1 MCSSVS
7 AAILVWSRPS
17 ARGDT
22 AMVTG
27 TFDLKRERRE
37 ARDHPAQVPEKPGFS
52 RVVDGEE
59 DPALK
64 RVRMLGFWSARTIFL
79 IEVVYVAVFVV
90 GFASIRNTS
99 DPLPDPYLAIAEI
112 LILVMAPIMVCLM
125 LAIHQCAPKQAKP
138 FTQVA
143 LGWMLAAAAF
153 TTVVH
158 FVQLTVARHIDSAT
172 FPGYAR
178 IFGWQWPSTFYAL
191 DIVAW
196 DVFFGLALLFAVPA
210 FAHRGDA
217 MLVRRGFILSGSLC
231 LIGLVGPFANVLA
244 LRTIGI
250 VGYTVVFGLT
260 CLPLSRT
267 FNAGTG
273 QANPGAA

>member
-1 MCSSVS
+1 MPDS
-7 AAILVWSRPS
+7 AK
-17 ARGDT
+17 GY

-27 TFDLKRERRE
+27 TTDLRRE
-37 ARDHPAQVPEKPGFS
+37 HREPMDGRA
-52 RVVDGEE
+52 RVVKRRGFWPVLDGKE
-59 DPALK
+59 DPAITHM
-64 RVRMLGFWSARTIFL
+64 RMLGAWSARTLFL
-79 IEVVYVAVFVV
+79 IEVVYVAVFIA
-90 GFASIRNTS
+90 GFASIHNTS
-99 DPLPDPYLAIAEI
+99 DPLPDPYLAIGEI

-178 IFGWQWPSTFYAL
+178 IFGWQWPSTFYAI

-210 FAHRGDA
+210 FAHRPDA
-217 MLVRRGFILSGSLC
+217 TLVRRGLILSGSLC

-273 QANPGAA
+273 RVNSDAA

>member
-1 MCSSVS
+1 
-7 AAILVWSRPS
+7 
-17 ARGDT
+17 
-22 AMVTG
+22 
-27 TFDLKRERRE
+27 
-37 ARDHPAQVPEKPGFS
+37 
-52 RVVDGEE
+52 
-59 DPALK
+59 
-64 RVRMLGFWSARTIFL
+64 
-79 IEVVYVAVFVV
+79 
-90 GFASIRNTS
+90 
-99 DPLPDPYLAIAEI
+99 
-112 LILVMAPIMVCLM
+112 
-125 LAIHQCAPKQAKP
+125 
-138 FTQVA
+138 VA

-158 FVQLTVARHIDSAT
+158 LVLLTVARHIDAAT

-178 IFGWQWPSTFYAL
+178 IFGWQWPSTFYAI
-191 DIVAW
+191 DIAAW

-217 MLVRRGFILSGSLC
+217 KLVRRGFMLSGSLC
-231 LIGLVGPFANVLA
+231 LIGLVGPFANVIA

-273 QANPGAA
+273 RANPGAP

>member
-1 MCSSVS
+1 
-7 AAILVWSRPS
+7 
-17 ARGDT
+17 
-22 AMVTG
+22 MVTG
-27 TFDLKRERRE
+27 LRPIEVRTAAADVKRERRE
-37 ARDHPAQVPEKPGFS
+37 ATDGPAQVAKRRGSWP
-52 RVVDGEE
+52 VVDGDE
-59 DPALK
+59 DPAIK
-64 RVRMLGFWSARTIFL
+64 HVRMLGAWSARTIFL
-79 IEVVYVAVFVV
+79 MEVVYVAVFVA

-99 DPLPDPYLAIAEI
+99 DPLPDPYLAIAEV

-172 FPGYAR
+172 FPGYAG
-178 IFGWQWPSTFYAL
+178 IFGWQWPSTFYAI

-210 FAHRGDA
+210 FPHRGDA
-217 MLVRRGFILSGSLC
+217 TLVRRGLILSGSLC
-231 LIGLVGPFANVLA
+231 LIGLVGPFANVLG

-267 FNAGTG
+267 FNPGTG
-273 QANPGAA
+273 RVNSGGATE

>member
-1 MCSSVS
+1 
-7 AAILVWSRPS
+7 
-17 ARGDT
+17 
-22 AMVTG
+22 MVTG
-27 TFDLKRERRE
+27 TTDLKRGRRG
-37 ARDHPAQVPEKPGFS
+37 ARDGPAHVAKRHGFWT
-52 RVVDGEE
+52 VVDSEE

-64 RVRMLGFWSARTIFL
+64 RVRMLGAWSARTLFL
-79 IEVVYVAVFVV
+79 IEVVYIAVFAA
-90 GFASIRNTS
+90 GFASLGNLS
-99 DPLPDPYLAIAEI
+99 DPLPDPYLAIGEI

-143 LGWMLAAAAF
+143 LGWMLAAAAC

-158 FVQLTVARHIDSAT
+158 FVLLTVARHIDPAT

-178 IFGWQWPSTFYAL
+178 IFGWQWPSTFYAI

-210 FAHRGDA
+210 FAHRPDA
-217 MLVRRGFILSGSLC
+217 TLVRRGLILSGSLC

-250 VGYTVVFGLT
+250 VGYTVIFGLS

-273 QANPGAA
+273 QANSGVA

>member
-1 MCSSVS
+1 MATS
-7 AAILVWSRPS
+7 
-17 ARGDT
+17 T
-22 AMVTG
+22 T
-27 TFDLKRERRE
+27 DLRRKRRD
-37 ARDHPAQVPEKPGFS
+37 ARDGPARLAKRRGFWTVGDS
-52 RVVDGEE
+52 EE
-59 DPALK
+59 DPALM
-64 RVRMLGFWSARTIFL
+64 RVRMLGAWSARTLFL
-79 IEVVYVAVFVV
+79 IEVVYIAVFAA
-90 GFASIRNTS
+90 GFASIGSLR
-99 DPLPDPYLAIAEI
+99 DPLPDPYLAIGEI
-112 LILVMAPIMVCLM
+112 LILVMAPIMVCLI

-143 LGWMLAAAAF
+143 LGWMLTAAAF

-158 FVQLTVARHIDSAT
+158 FVLLTVARHIDPAT

-178 IFGWQWPSTFYAL
+178 IFGWQWPSTFYAI

-210 FAHRGDA
+210 FARRGDA
-217 MLVRRGFILSGSLC
+217 LLVRRGFILSGSLC
-231 LIGLVGPFANVLA
+231 LIGLVGPFANVLS

-267 FNAGTG
+267 FNGGTG
-273 QANPGAA
+273 RANPGAP